1 MVTVWESKPGCP
13 GTSRVFRVQPGPAR
27 LRLRVG
33 SRRASPR
40 GPDHAA
46 AEGGGWAPGALSLCP
61 SSSRHLLPTQ
71 LSQLDSRK
79 VPEPLPREGGHST
92 TCLVF
97 RVLFGLALRLSGP
110 FHPTALSWEPWEVGL
125 LTLGA
130 QLFPPG
136 LPPGASVHP
145 SARPEGQRYLAP
157 AAALGALLVPVFPA
171 SLPLPPRPLLAVR
184 YVLWACPSEHSQ
196 GSRSAL
202 DMICWPL

>member
-27 LRLRVG
+27 LRLRGG
-33 SRRASPR
+33 SRRPSPR

-79 VPEPLPREGGHST
+79 VPEPLPREGGHSS

-97 RVLFGLALRLSGP
+97 RVLFRPALRLSGP
-110 FHPTALSWEPWEVGL
+110 FHPTSLSWEPWEAGL
-125 LTLGA
+125 L
-130 QLFPPG
+130 FPSG
-136 LPPGASVHP
+136 LPAGASVHP

-157 AAALGALLVPVFPA
+157 AVALGALLVPAFPGISPLPSLA
-171 SLPLPPRPLLAVR
+171 SSCGQVRSMGLPL
-184 YVLWACPSEHSQ
+184 
-196 GSRSAL
+196 
-202 DMICWPL
+202 